1 MIDPNTA
8 MEEQEKNGLNIV
20 RVRVVPGLRLMSEKP
35 ITSPEEAV
43 DFLTCQFKDLDRE
56 MFMILNLT
64 TDMKVINLD
73 ICSVGT
79 LNYACVHPREV
90 FKCSLLSNS
99 SSCLLIHNHP
109 SGSLVPSQPDIDVS
123 NRLASAG
130 RLLGIEVM
138 DSLIIGPK
146 EHTWCSLRRQE
157 YMELDGMDW
166 QDLEKAAEKV
176 PEQTL

>member
-1 MIDPNTA
+1 
-8 MEEQEKNGLNIV
+8 MEDQERCGLDIV
-20 RVRVVPGLRLMSEKP
+20 RVRIVPGLRLMSDSP

-43 DFLTCQFKDLDRE
+43 DFLTCQFRDLDRE
-56 MFMILNLT
+56 MFMVLNLT

-90 FKCSLLSNS
+90 FKSSLLSNAS
-99 SSCLLIHNHP
+99 HCLILHNHP
-109 SGSLVPSQPDIDVS
+109 SGSLVPSQPDIDVT

-130 RLLGIEVM
+130 KLLGIEVM

-146 EHTWCSLRRQE
+146 EHTFTSLRRGG
-157 YMELDGMDW
+157 YMNVDGMDW
-166 QDLEKAAEKV
+166 TELERAAENT